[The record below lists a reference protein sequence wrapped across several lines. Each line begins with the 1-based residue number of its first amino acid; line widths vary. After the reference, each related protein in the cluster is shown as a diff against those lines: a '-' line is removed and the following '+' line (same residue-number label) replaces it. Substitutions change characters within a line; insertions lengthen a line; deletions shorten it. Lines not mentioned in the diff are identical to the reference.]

1 MSLIFI
7 ALKSTSLLL
16 LNNTA
21 TLCYINFYAS
31 IGKQLQNDN
40 NGKNHEAVVIK
51 YLVQQIKTLE
61 KGTKSYTQD

>member
-16 LNNTA
+16 LNNTV

-31 IGKQLQNDN
+31 IGKQIQNDN

>member
-21 TLCYINFYAS
+21 TLCYISFYAS
-31 IGKQLQNDN
+31 IGKQIQNDN

-51 YLVQQIKTLE
+51 YLVQQ
-61 KGTKSYTQD
+61 